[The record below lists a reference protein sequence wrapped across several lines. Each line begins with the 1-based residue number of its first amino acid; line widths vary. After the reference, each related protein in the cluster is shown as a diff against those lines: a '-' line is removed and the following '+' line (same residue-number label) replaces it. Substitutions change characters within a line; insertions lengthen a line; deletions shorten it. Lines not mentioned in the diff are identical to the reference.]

1 MFFSIFAKNLL
12 MRNVIATFLLL
23 AICMFSMAQVQYDVE
38 PGIEAIQSDY
48 VKVWERVGEM
58 KGYRVQILAV
68 TGTNSRNTAENERAL
83 FQARFPEVPAY
94 ISYKE
99 PYFKIRV
106 GDFRSKDEA
115 YSFYKQILADFPVS
129 YLISD
134 QINYPALKTPEDK
147 ATTDLNKMLEEI
159 R

>member
-38 PGIEAIQSDY
+38 PEIEAIQSDY
-48 VKVWERVGEM
+48 VKVWERVGET
-58 KGYRVQILAV
+58 KGYRVQIMAV

-94 ISYKE
+94 ISYTE

-106 GDFRSKDEA
+106 GDFMTRLDA
-115 YSFYKQILADFPVS
+115 Y
-129 YLISD
+129 
-134 QINYPALKTPEDK
+134 
-147 ATTDLNKMLEEI
+147 KMLVEVRDMYPGAYI
-159 R
+159 IIDKIKYSD

>member
-48 VKVWERVGEM
+48 VKVWERVGET
-58 KGYRVQILAV
+58 KGYRVQIMAV

-94 ISYKE
+94 ISYTE

-106 GDFRSKDEA
+106 GDFMTRLDA
-115 YSFYKQILADFPVS
+115 Y
-129 YLISD
+129 
-134 QINYPALKTPEDK
+134 
-147 ATTDLNKMLEEI
+147 KMLVEVRDMYPGAYI
-159 R
+159 IIDKIKYSD

>member
-68 TGTNSRNTAENERAL
+68 TGTNSRNTVENERAL

-106 GDFRSKDEA
+106 GDFMTRLDA
-115 YSFYKQILADFPVS
+115 Y
-129 YLISD
+129 
-134 QINYPALKTPEDK
+134 
-147 ATTDLNKMLEEI
+147 KMLVEVRDLYPGAYI
-159 R
+159 IIDKIKYSD

>member
-1 MFFSIFAKNLL
+1 MFFSIFAKILL

-38 PGIEAIQSDY
+38 PEIEDIQSDY
-48 VKVWERVGEM
+48 IKVWDRIGEM
-58 KGYRVQILAV
+58 KGYRVQIMAV

-94 ISYKE
+94 ISYTE

-106 GDFRSKDEA
+106 GDFMTRLDA
-115 YSFYKQILADFPVS
+115 Y
-129 YLISD
+129 
-134 QINYPALKTPEDK
+134 
-147 ATTDLNKMLEEI
+147 KMLVEVRDMYPGAYI
-159 R
+159 TIDKIKYSD

>member
-1 MFFSIFAKNLL
+1 MFFSIFAKILL

-38 PGIEAIQSDY
+38 PEIEAIQLDY
-48 VKVWERVGEM
+48 IKVWDRIGEM
-58 KGYRVQILAV
+58 KGYRVQIMAV

-94 ISYKE
+94 ISYTE

-106 GDFRSKDEA
+106 GDFMTRLDA
-115 YSFYKQILADFPVS
+115 Y
-129 YLISD
+129 
-134 QINYPALKTPEDK
+134 
-147 ATTDLNKMLEEI
+147 KMLVEVRDMYPGAYI
-159 R
+159 TIDKIKYSD

>member
-106 GDFRSKDEA
+106 GDFMTRLDA
-115 YSFYKQILADFPVS
+115 Y
-129 YLISD
+129 
-134 QINYPALKTPEDK
+134 
-147 ATTDLNKMLEEI
+147 KMLVEVRDLYPGAYI
-159 R
+159 TIDKIKYSD

>member
-1 MFFSIFAKNLL
+1 

-106 GDFRSKDEA
+106 GDFMTRLDA
-115 YSFYKQILADFPVS
+115 Y
-129 YLISD
+129 
-134 QINYPALKTPEDK
+134 
-147 ATTDLNKMLEEI
+147 KMLVEVRDLYPGAYI
-159 R
+159 TIDKIKYSD

>member
-38 PGIEAIQSDY
+38 PEIEAIQSDY
-48 VKVWERVGEM
+48 VKVWERVGET
-58 KGYRVQILAV
+58 KGYRVQIMAV

-94 ISYKE
+94 ISYTE

-106 GDFRSKDEA
+106 GDFMTRLDA
-115 YSFYKQILADFPVS
+115 Y
-129 YLISD
+129 
-134 QINYPALKTPEDK
+134 
-147 ATTDLNKMLEEI
+147 KMLVEVRDMYPGAYI
-159 R
+159 TIDKIKYSD

>member
-48 VKVWERVGEM
+48 VKVWERVGET
-58 KGYRVQILAV
+58 KGYRVQIMAV

-94 ISYKE
+94 ISYTE

-106 GDFRSKDEA
+106 GDFMTRLDA
-115 YSFYKQILADFPVS
+115 Y
-129 YLISD
+129 
-134 QINYPALKTPEDK
+134 
-147 ATTDLNKMLEEI
+147 KMLVEVRDLYPGAYI
-159 R
+159 IIDKIKYSD

>member
-1 MFFSIFAKNLL
+1 MFFSIFAKILL

-38 PGIEAIQSDY
+38 PEIEAIQSDY
-48 VKVWERVGEM
+48 IKVWDRIGEM
-58 KGYRVQILAV
+58 KGYRVQIMAV

-94 ISYKE
+94 ISYTE

-106 GDFRSKDEA
+106 GDFMTRLDA
-115 YSFYKQILADFPVS
+115 Y
-129 YLISD
+129 
-134 QINYPALKTPEDK
+134 
-147 ATTDLNKMLEEI
+147 KMLVEVRDMYPGAYI
-159 R
+159 TIDKIKYSD

>member
-1 MFFSIFAKNLL
+1 

-68 TGTNSRNTAENERAL
+68 TGTNSRNTVENERAL

-106 GDFRSKDEA
+106 GDFMTRLDA
-115 YSFYKQILADFPVS
+115 Y
-129 YLISD
+129 
-134 QINYPALKTPEDK
+134 
-147 ATTDLNKMLEEI
+147 KMLVEVRDLYPGAYI
-159 R
+159 IIDKIKYSD

>member
-38 PGIEAIQSDY
+38 PEIEAIQSDY
-48 VKVWERVGEM
+48 IKVWDRIGEM
-58 KGYRVQILAV
+58 KGYRVQIMAV

-94 ISYKE
+94 ISYTE

-106 GDFRSKDEA
+106 GDFMTRLDA
-115 YSFYKQILADFPVS
+115 Y
-129 YLISD
+129 
-134 QINYPALKTPEDK
+134 
-147 ATTDLNKMLEEI
+147 KMLVEVRDMYPGAYI
-159 R
+159 TIDKIKYSD

>member
-1 MFFSIFAKNLL
+1 
-12 MRNVIATFLLL
+12 
-23 AICMFSMAQVQYDVE
+23 MFSMAQVQYDVE

-68 TGTNSRNTAENERAL
+68 TGTNSRNTVENERAL

-106 GDFRSKDEA
+106 GDFMTRLDA
-115 YSFYKQILADFPVS
+115 Y
-129 YLISD
+129 
-134 QINYPALKTPEDK
+134 
-147 ATTDLNKMLEEI
+147 KMLVEVRDLYPGAYI
-159 R
+159 IIDKIKYSD

>member
-12 MRNVIATFLLL
+12 MRNVIAIFLLL

-106 GDFRSKDEA
+106 GDFMTRLDA
-115 YSFYKQILADFPVS
+115 Y
-129 YLISD
+129 
-134 QINYPALKTPEDK
+134 
-147 ATTDLNKMLEEI
+147 KMLVEVRDLYPGAYI
-159 R
+159 TIDKIKYSD